1 MSICP
6 VKKMVV
12 CTSSVI
18 CGGAGVC
25 VLGSGGRVSVSG
37 MSIDLFGVIL
47 AQVGN
52 KL

>member
-1 MSICP
+1 
-6 VKKMVV
+6 MVV

-25 VLGSGGRVSVSG
+25 VCVLGGGGKVSVSG